1 MQPLVVHDQA
11 AQTALEVLLYSWLAA
26 EIALQL
32 RARLQGG
39 RGGSDWTFY
48 AVVGSI
54 VAAFVASDR
63 LIGFP
68 ATLLGGGYAPVVIG
82 LVLLAAGVL
91 LRLWAVVALGRLFTF
106 RVAIQA
112 QHRLVST
119 GPYRFVRHPS
129 YSGVLLACVGIG
141 IADANLMSL
150 AVLLLLPLAGIL
162 VRIRHEERTLTAA
175 LGDEYRR
182 YSAATARLVPLVW

>member
-1 MQPLVVHDQA
+1 MQPLVVHEHVA
-11 AQTALEVLLYSWLAA
+11 HTAMQVMLYSWAAA

-39 RGGSDWTFY
+39 RGSSDWTFY
-48 AVVGSI
+48 VVVGSI

-63 LIGFP
+63 LIGVH
-68 ATLLGGGYAPVVIG
+68 ATRIGGGYTPVTIG

-91 LRLWAVVALGRLFTF
+91 FRLWAVVALGRLFTF
-106 RVAIQA
+106 RVAIQSR
-112 QHRLVST
+112 HRLVRT

-141 IADANLMSL
+141 VADANLLCL

-162 VRIRHEERTLTAA
+162 VRIRLEERTLTEA
-175 LGDEYRR
+175 LGDDYRQ
-182 YSAATARLVPLVW
+182 YAAATARLVPLVW

>member
-1 MQPLVVHDQA
+1 MQPLVVDGQA
-11 AQTALEVLLYSWLAA
+11 ARTATHVLLYSWLAA

-32 RARLQGG
+32 RAGLQGG
-39 RGGSDWTFY
+39 RGSSDWTFY

-54 VAAFVASDR
+54 VAAFAASDR
-63 LIGFP
+63 LIGIH
-68 ATLLGGGYAPVVIG
+68 ATLLGGGYGPVVTG
-82 LVLLAAGVL
+82 LVLLAAGVF

-112 QHRLVST
+112 QHHLVRT

-129 YSGVLLACVGIG
+129 YSGVLLACAGIG
-141 IADANLMSL
+141 VADANLLSL

-162 VRIRHEERTLTAA
+162 VRIRLEERTLTAA

-182 YSAATARLVPLVW
+182 YSATTARLLPLVW